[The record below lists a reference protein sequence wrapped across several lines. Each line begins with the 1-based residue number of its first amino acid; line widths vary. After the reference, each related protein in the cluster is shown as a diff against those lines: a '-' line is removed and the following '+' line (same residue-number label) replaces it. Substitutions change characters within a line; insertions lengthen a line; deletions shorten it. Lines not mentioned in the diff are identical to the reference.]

1 MVRRPDL
8 GLARQWRELIS
19 QQPDSGM
26 TINAFCE
33 FHQISNASFY
43 QWRRKLSESSQ
54 SPNDQFVRV
63 EVLRGQDTEPPVR
76 VQLPCGAVLEIPSQQ
91 HELVLGVI
99 DHLQRTVPPR
109 HDRERLA

>member
-8 GLARQWRELIS
+8 GLAQQWRELIS

-43 QWRRKLSESSQ
+43 QWRRKLSESSRAT
-54 SPNDQFVRV
+54 NDQFVRV
-63 EVLRGQDTEPPVR
+63 EVLRDPPSEPPVR
-76 VQLPCGAVLEIPSQQ
+76 VQLPCGAVLEIPSRQ

-99 DHLQRTVPPR
+99 DHLQQTVPPR